1 MYELNMFRILLV
13 LDIFNRTVVHA
24 QGGNRHE
31 YKPIHFSSR
40 ICNSSDPVRVVET
53 IKPKEVYIADLNLLE
68 GIGKR
73 EKNFEVIEQVAL
85 KSRTMIDPGITSLS
99 ETYDILEIAQ
109 TVVLGTETASLET
122 IREVAAAHPGRVVVS
137 IDKKHGRILSND
149 PEMPEDPFEIVE
161 LLNGLELQDIIILD
175 LDRVGTS
182 SGVDS
187 QFLSKIVSISD
198 HNVLLGGGVRNSED
212 IETLE
217 RIGLKGAI
225 VATALHN
232 GSIPLETVQ

>member
-1 MYELNMFRILLV
+1 MFRILLV

-31 YKPIHFSSR
+31 YKPIHYSSS
-40 ICNSSDPVRVVET
+40 ICDSSDPIKIVRT
-53 IKPKEVYIADLNLLE
+53 IKPQEVYIADLNLLE

-73 EKNFEVIEQVAL
+73 EKNFEIIEQVAR
-85 KSRTMIDPGITSLS
+85 KSKTMIDPGITSLS

-109 TVVLGTETASLET
+109 TVVLGTETASFDT

-137 IDKKHGRILSND
+137 IDKKHGKILSKD
-149 PEMPEDPFEIVE
+149 PDMPSDPFEIVE
-161 LLNGLELQDIIILD
+161 MLNEFDLQDIIILD

-187 QFLSKIVSISD
+187 QFLSKIVSMSN
-198 HNVLLGGGVRNSED
+198 HSVLLGGGVRNTED

-217 RIGLKGAI
+217 KIGLKGAI

-232 GSIPLETVQ
+232 GSIPLKLVQ